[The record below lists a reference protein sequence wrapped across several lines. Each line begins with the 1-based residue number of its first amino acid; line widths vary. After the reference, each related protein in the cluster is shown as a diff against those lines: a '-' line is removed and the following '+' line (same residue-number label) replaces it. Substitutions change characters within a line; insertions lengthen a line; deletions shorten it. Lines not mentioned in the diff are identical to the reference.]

1 MASLLIPG
9 IRIPTHRCVMGT
21 SPRVGRNNLAVGPAR
36 NASTVEAATLANLG
50 TRRHCKGRPER
61 GGVPSAAVTVATLMT
76 EACSQQDDQREA
88 KAVPVSFVL
97 PYKAEWGE
105 VVCLVGGAPELGNWN
120 VANALELTWTTG
132 DMWKAATVLPTTKAV
147 EFKFVAKNTNN
158 GELNWQP
165 TDNNVLELSSLNDL
179 SGNLIEVEMQSWTTT
194 NMEVAVKPTLERF
207 GDSKRRMTTSIHSP
221 SFASQDS
228 KFRSSESTSDVSK
241 VNEELRAAEEEL
253 RMEAMSRPPSVQ
265 FPADGTKR
273 HGASVDTQTA
283 VDVNL
288 HDLYASQDSDVV
300 QPWPVPSG
308 EVQDAKT
315 ADASVEVESDVPDSL
330 SFDQQVDIEQY
341 DERARVS
348 AQMAEVAKQ
357 IAESDPTA
365 EGMDEATSLL
375 QQVNTLKQYA
385 QDAEMVLEEAK
396 EIEAQMIK
404 DALETR
410 RRTQMVE
417 EQKRAAEIAVARS
430 KADVETAQVRAA
442 AAEDAQ
448 RLAIEA
454 AYVAYEDEA
463 TAEKAAREAQAI
475 KEHAED
481 AVLRA
486 WRQVV
491 TAKGQAIAA
500 YAMAKAKSLGKQNNA
515 SVSNTDPTVSTSKNA
530 EPSDLKFQRKLQL
543 TDAVL
548 ACQEGIIS
556 TQSDPNIK
564 MIIEQQ
570 VQRYLTC
577 LRKMD
582 TDDEDFLT
590 ELSHVQT
597 CKERANYNSF
607 LYNLRDFL
615 TKYHT

>member
-253 RMEAMSRPPSVQ
+253 RME
-265 FPADGTKR
+265 
-273 HGASVDTQTA
+273 
-283 VDVNL
+283 
-288 HDLYASQDSDVV
+288 DSDVV